1 MLKDFIHLL
10 YPPCC
15 LCCHTVLDPHEKHV
29 CLACITQFPRTY
41 FERISMNTVEQVF
54 RGRLLLEAATAL
66 WYFYPESK
74 TQSLMH
80 ALKYHDSVD
89 AGIYMGKLLGKSIRE
104 ADRFP
109 KPEMLIPV
117 PLHPGKMRKRGY
129 NQAEVIAKGMQ
140 KVLDIPINTSAL
152 QRVAF
157 NESQTKKG
165 RFARWQNVETIFK
178 AIKPKEVLGKH
189 VLLIDDVLTTGAT
202 LEACGKQLQEA
213 GVSALSIATV
223 AYTA

>member
-15 LCCHTVLDPHEKHV
+15 LCCQTVLEPHEKHV

-41 FERISMNTVEQVF
+41 FERIPMNTVEQVF

-74 TQSLMH
+74 TQTLMH
-80 ALKYHDSVD
+80 ALKYHDSID
-89 AGIYMGKLLGKSIRE
+89 AGLYMGKLLGQSILE
-104 ADRFP
+104 AERFP
-109 KPEMLIPV
+109 KPDLLIPV
-117 PLHPGKMRKRGY
+117 PLHSKKLRKRGY
-129 NQAEVIAKGMQ
+129 NQAEIIAKGIE
-140 KVLDIPINTSAL
+140 KVLHIPVNTTAL

-178 AIKPKEVLGKH
+178 AIKPSEVEDKC
-189 VLLIDDVLTTGAT
+189 VLLVDDVVTTGAT
-202 LEACGKQLQEA
+202 LEACGKQLQES
-213 GVSALSIATV
+213 GVSSLCIATV